1 VKPYPIL
8 LARRWWRSLQ
18 FRVFAALAV
27 IILLFIPTL
36 GLISYLQ
43 GKRAI
48 EDQIELYAVSTAN
61 QMAERVRSY
70 LSHHTSNVRLIKM
83 FLENQLINATDEQN
97 LIQYLHILKR
107 DHPEFVNINFGD
119 ESGRFIMV
127 PPQSPEIHKL
137 FDPRIRPWYV
147 GAKKKDDVYWT
158 PVYLFASTQKPGL
171 TVSIPVLGDK
181 GEVHG
186 VCGIDL
192 DISTFSEFL
201 ESIRIG
207 ERGYAYI
214 IENASDRI
222 IAHPGLVNHRIDPQQ
237 IMVISTG
244 LKSLRDEG
252 KRFGTTSYAGETY
265 FTAYTNYPEN
275 DWTVG
280 ITLPVADYLT
290 NINKVR
296 HTTATLVLVAVLLA
310 SALSFLLGR
319 MIISPLENLQ
329 KGIETISKGQ
339 LDHKVDI
346 KSPDVAS
353 SLATAFN
360 QMATSLKKSREELE
374 TTFQELAE
382 KEKLA
387 ALGQLTAGI
396 AHEIKNPLGIML
408 GSAEVVADPS
418 RPIEMR
424 EKAAQF
430 IIDEVIRLNTTLKE
444 FLAFAKP
451 SPPKTEPSNLDQ
463 ILDDALQPYRESM
476 EKKGIEI
483 ERVYSSPL
491 PACRLDPNQIRQVLI
506 NLFNNA
512 VEAMP
517 DGGRITV
524 ATEIIPADD
533 DGQPERVAV
542 SISDNGGGIADEH
555 IKKIFEPFASFKDG
569 GTGLGLAI
577 VTQIIK
583 LHQAA
588 IHVESAESRGTTF
601 KLIFP
606 GISKEI

>member
-1 VKPYPIL
+1 MTPNRLNFAK
-8 LARRWWRSLQ
+8 RWWRSFQ
-18 FRVFAALAV
+18 FRVFAVLAV
-27 IILLFIPTL
+27 IILVFIPTL
-36 GLISYLQ
+36 GWISYLQ
-43 GKRAI
+43 GKHAI

-61 QMAERVRSY
+61 QMSERVRSY

-83 FLENQLINATDEQN
+83 FLENQLINATDEKH
-97 LIQYLHILKR
+97 LIRYLHVLKQ

-119 ESGRFIMV
+119 ETGRFIMV

-137 FDPRIRPWYV
+137 FDPRIRPWYI

-158 PVYLFASTQKPGL
+158 PVYLFASTQKPGI
-171 TVSIPVLGDK
+171 TASIPVLSK
-181 GEVHG
+181 EGEVHG
-186 VCGIDL
+186 VCGIDI

-201 ESIRIG
+201 ESMRIG
-207 ERGYAYI
+207 ERRYTYI
-214 IENASDRI
+214 IENTSERI
-222 IAHPGLVNHRIDPQQ
+222 IAHPGLASHQIDSRE

-244 LKSLRDEG
+244 LKALRDAG
-252 KRFGTTSYAGETY
+252 KLFGTTSYAGETY
-265 FTAYTNYPEN
+265 FTAYTDYPEN

-280 ITLPVADYLT
+280 ITLPVSDYLQ

-296 HTTATLVLVAVLLA
+296 HTTVTLVLVAVLLA
-310 SALSFLLGR
+310 SAISFLLGR

-329 KGIETISKGQ
+329 RGIETISKGQ
-339 LDHKVDI
+339 LEHKVDI

-360 QMATSLKKSREELE
+360 RMATSLKKSRTELE

-382 KEKLA
+382 KEKMA

-396 AHEIKNPLGIML
+396 AHEIKNPLGIIL
-408 GSAEVVADPS
+408 GSAEVVADPG
-418 RPIEMR
+418 RPLVMR

-451 SPPKTEPSNLDQ
+451 SPPRTEPLDLNQ
-463 ILDDALQPYRESM
+463 ILDESLLPYRVSM
-476 EKKGIEI
+476 EKNGIRI
-483 ERVYSSPL
+483 ERDFASPL
-491 PACRLDPNQIRQVLI
+491 PHCQADPNQMRQVFI
-506 NLFNNA
+506 NLINNA

-517 DGGRITV
+517 EGGRIRV
-524 ATEIIPADD
+524 ATAVVPA
-533 DGQPERVAV
+533 GNKKQPEQVCV
-542 SISDNGGGIADEH
+542 SISDSGIGIADEH
-555 IKKIFEPFASFKDG
+555 INKVFEPFASFKDG

-577 VTQIIK
+577 VAQIVK

-588 IHVESAESRGTTF
+588 IYVESSEFGGTTF

-606 GISKEI
+606 GLQKEI